1 MKKQL
6 FTLFMAVM
14 AFTQTA
20 FAQEFKVK
28 KDTAYVDGK
37 ALCVVKDRMFGTE
50 YRILSRKGKELI
62 FGKLETIGAQ
72 GFFTLSFL
80 ENDVQCEREVEMGF
94 GKKLV
99 RELYERGALTLD
111 ADTLDATG
119 LKKFLMTHTRKFSE
133 EGKEKAAQQAAAKEA
148 NNIRISTNSGGNTSN
163 SIKLVERNTG
173 KRVSVGFGKVEQDFK
188 TIGTYKEESV
198 GVTGK
203 KIIMST
209 PEGEVVAELVFK
221 SLSDKNGKIF
231 TFADR
236 RDYDFT
242 IEGSNSASKVF
253 NDYAQFLIDRR
264 YL

>member
-14 AFTQTA
+14 AFTQIA
-20 FAQEFKVK
+20 FSQEFKVK

-37 ALCVVKDRMFGTE
+37 ALCVVKDRAFGTE

-62 FGKLETIGAQ
+62 FAKAETIGLQ

-80 ENDVQCEREVEMGF
+80 DNGVQCEREMEMGF

-111 ADTLDATG
+111 ADTIDAAG

-133 EGKEKAAQQAAAKEA
+133 EAKEKMAQRTENSNQGSDAAPDVQLIERNRNATVFAA
-148 NNIRISTNSGGNTSN
+148 GN
-163 SIKLVERNTG
+163 SIQQDG
-173 KRVSVGFGKVEQDFK
+173 KQLGKYTMKDEAI
-188 TIGTYKEESV
+188 IGGIQTTV
-198 GVTGK
+198 
-203 KIIMST
+203 KINDT
-209 PEGEVVAELVFK
+209 NGNAVAELVFK
-221 SLSDKNGKIF
+221 SLSDKTGKVF
-231 TFADR
+231 TFVDR
-236 RDYDFT
+236 RSYSFSSNEAHNSFTLARDF
-242 IEGSNSASKVF
+242 
-253 NDYAQFLIDRR
+253 AQFLIDKR